1 MDLGKSST
9 NQTEVS
15 LTMAKHLFSK
25 EEYKEKNIVFSP
37 LSLQI
42 ILSIVAVGSQ
52 GSTKHQLLEF
62 LHSDS
67 TGKLKT
73 LCSQLVSYVLADNSS
88 AGGPL
93 VSFVNGVWV
102 QQSSSLKPSFKK
114 SVSTDFKAAIAS
126 VDFITKAHEVAKEVN
141 LWDEKETKGLIKNL
155 LPPESVDSLTRLI
168 LANALYFKGAWRTEF
183 DISKTKDYDFYL
195 LNGSSVKVPFMTSKD
210 KQYISVF
217 DGFKVLQLSYK
228 GGQSFKHKDRRSF
241 SMYIYLPDAKDGL
254 LALIEKVASDYE
266 FLEHTRPRNSVP
278 VGDFRIPR
286 FNISFDLETSRMLK
300 ELGVVLPFSET
311 GGGLTKMVEDSPEG
325 KELYVSAIYHKSYIE
340 LNERGTEAAAV
351 NFFTMRATCAR
362 FRKPSPPP
370 IDFVADHPF
379 MFLIRENC
387 SGTILFIGQV
397 LNPGKN
403 KVRNKVNLWAEK
415 ETKGLIKNLLP
426 PGAVDSLTKLIF
438 ANALY
443 FKGAWRAEFDIS
455 KTKDY
460 DFYLLNG
467 SSVKVPFMTSK
478 QRQFISV
485 FDGFKVLQLF
495 YKGGKSYN
503 RRDRP
508 NFSIYLYLPDAKDG
522 LLALI
527 EKVASD
533 SEFLE
538 HTCPRNSV
546 PVGDFRIPR
555 FNISF
560 DLETSSMLKELGVV
574 LPFSEAGGG
583 LTKMV
588 EDSPIG
594 EKLYV
599 SAIYHKSYIVVNE
612 RGTEA
617 AAATSTG
624 LRGTGCRHFK
634 PLPPPIDFVADHP
647 FMFFIRENCSGTI
660 LFIGQV
666 LNPGVSENSLLPQKQ
681 SQQNSNKRLRYRSQ
695 QTLYK
700 RRQY

>member
-1 MDLGKSST
+1 MNLLAESTT

-15 LTMAKHLFSK
+15 LTIAKHLFSK
-25 EEYKEKNIVFSP
+25 EAYKEKNIVFSP

-42 ILSIVAVGSQ
+42 ILSIIAVGSQ

-102 QQSSSLKPSFKK
+102 QQSSSLQSSFKK
-114 SVSTDFKAAIAS
+114 SVATDFKAAIAS
-126 VDFITKAHEVAKEVN
+126 VDFLTKAHEVRKEVN
-141 LWDEKETKGLIKNL
+141 LWAEKETKGLIKNL
-155 LPPESVDSLTRLI
+155 LPPGAVDSLTKLI
-168 LANALYFKGAWRTEF
+168 FANALYFKGAWRTEF

-195 LNGSSVKVPFMTSKD
+195 LNGSTVKVPFMTSK
-210 KQYISVF
+210 KRQFIRTF
-217 DGFKVLQLSYK
+217 DGFKVLRLFYK
-228 GGQSFKHKDRRSF
+228 GGESYKHEDRRSF

-254 LALIEKVASDYE
+254 LALIRKVASDSE
-266 FLEHTRPRNSVP
+266 FLKHLRPRDSVP

-311 GGGLTKMVEDSPEG
+311 GGGLTKMVEDSPIGE
-325 KELYVSAIYHKSYIE
+325 ELYVSAIYHKSYIE

-351 NFFTMRATCAR
+351 TWLEMRAGCSR
-362 FRKPSPPP
+362 FRKPPPPP

-397 LNPGKN
+397 LNPGAREVAKE
-403 KVRNKVNLWAEK
+403 VNSWAEK

-426 PGAVDSLTKLIF
+426 PDAVDSLTRLIF

-443 FKGAWRAEFDIS
+443 FKGAWCEEFDKS

-478 QRQFISV
+478 DKQFISV

-495 YKGGKSYN
+495 YKEGESYKHKD
-503 RRDRP
+503 RRS
-508 NFSIYLYLPDAKDG
+508 FSIYFYLPDAKDG

-527 EKVASD
+527 EKVASE
-533 SEFLE
+533 SEFIE
-538 HTCPRNSV
+538 HTSPTDSV
-546 PVGDFRIPR
+546 PVGDFKIPR
-555 FNISF
+555 FRISF
-560 DLETSSMLKELGVV
+560 DLETSSILKELGVV

-588 EDSPIG
+588 EESPMG
-594 EKLYV
+594 KELYV
-599 SAIYHKSYIVVNE
+599 SSIYHKSFIEVNE

-617 AAATSTG
+617 AAASCDAIC
-624 LRGTGCRHFK
+624 GCSMFRK
-634 PLPPPIDFVADHP
+634 PPPPPIDFVADHP
-647 FMFFIRENCSGTI
+647 FMFLIREDCSGTI
-660 LFIGQV
+660 LFVGQV
-666 LNPGVSENSLLPQKQ
+666 LNPEVLKNDPIPPKQ
-681 SQQNSNKRLRYRSQ
+681 SQQNSNKRRRHPSQ
-695 QTLYK
+695 QTGYK

>member
-141 LWDEKETKGLIKNL
+141 LWAEKETKGLIKNL

-228 GGQSFKHKDRRSF
+228 GGQSYKHKDRRSF

-254 LALIEKVASDYE
+254 LALIEKVASDSE
-266 FLEHTRPRNSVP
+266 FLEHTRPRKSVP

-311 GGGLTKMVEDSPEG
+311 GGGLTKMVEDSPTSEQ
-325 KELYVSAIYHKSYIE
+325 LYVSAIYHKSYIE

-351 NFFTMRATCAR
+351 NFFTMRAGCAMI
-362 FRKPSPPP
+362 RKPPQPP

-397 LNPGKN
+397 LNPG
-403 KVRNKVNLWAEK
+403 
-415 ETKGLIKNLLP
+415 
-426 PGAVDSLTKLIF
+426 
-438 ANALY
+438 
-443 FKGAWRAEFDIS
+443 
-455 KTKDY
+455 
-460 DFYLLNG
+460 
-467 SSVKVPFMTSK
+467 
-478 QRQFISV
+478 
-485 FDGFKVLQLF
+485 VL
-495 YKGGKSYN
+495 KK
-503 RRDRP
+503 
-508 NFSIYLYLPDAKDG
+508 
-522 LLALI
+522 
-527 EKVASD
+527 
-533 SEFLE
+533 
-538 HTCPRNSV
+538 
-546 PVGDFRIPR
+546 
-555 FNISF
+555 
-560 DLETSSMLKELGVV
+560 
-574 LPFSEAGGG
+574 
-583 LTKMV
+583 
-588 EDSPIG
+588 
-594 EKLYV
+594 
-599 SAIYHKSYIVVNE
+599 
-612 RGTEA
+612 GTEA
-617 AAATSTG
+617 TAATSVG
-624 LRGTGCRHFK
+624 VLLCKPERH
-634 PLPPPIDFVADHP
+634 PPPIDFVADHP
-647 FMFFIRENCSGTI
+647 FMFLIREDCSGTV
-660 LFIGQV
+660 LFIGEV
-666 LNPGVSENSLLPQKQ
+666 LNPECNISGDNFDSSQEADSITDSGVMQG
-681 SQQNSNKRLRYRSQ
+681 
-695 QTLYK
+695 K
-700 RRQY
+700 RRVLRLEEKVPSLVWKSIKDLGIEGEEDDEVFEGIIRDLEDKEQRKKGRSKALSELVP